1 MVGDV
6 KRTFMKKGRK
16 ALRQM
21 TSLLSLVIIV
31 FVLAVTSPAFFHLS
45 NIMNILVQ
53 VAVVAVIAAG
63 STAVILTGGI
73 DLSVGAVMAL
83 SGVLSAGVIRGTGNP
98 FMAALTCIGVS
109 VLCGFITGLM
119 ITAGRMPPFVATLS
133 MMSIT
138 RGLSFIY
145 TKGKPISGF
154 PDSFR
159 FFGAGAIGG
168 IPVMILL
175 TLVVYIVMY
184 FVLKRTPFGRV
195 IYAIGSNE
203 EATRLTGI
211 NTSKNKLL
219 VYSLAG
225 LLTGIAAL
233 MYVGRINSGHPGAGS
248 GYEMDA
254 IAAVVIGGTSLSG
267 GKGSLVGTLIGALI
281 MGVIRNGL
289 NLLNVDP
296 YWQNVVLGLVI
307 AGAVMLDQKTN
318 KSGE

>member
-1 MVGDV
+1 MEEN
-6 KRTFMKKGRK
+6 KKSFMNKGKK
-16 ALRQM
+16 ALREM
-21 TSLLSLVIIV
+21 ASLLSLVIIV
-31 FVLAVTSPAFFHLS
+31 FVLAVTSPTFFSLS

-53 VAVVAVIAAG
+53 VAVIAVIAAG
-63 STAVILTGGI
+63 STVVILTGGI

-83 SGVLSAGVIRGTGNP
+83 SGVLSAGVIRGTGNQ
-98 FMAALTCIGVS
+98 FLAVFSCIGIS

-119 ITAGRMPPFVATLS
+119 ITGGKMPPFVATLS

-159 FFGAGAIGG
+159 FFGAGTIGK

-175 TLVVYIVMY
+175 TLAVYILMY
-184 FVLKRTPFGRV
+184 FVLRKTPFGRIV
-195 IYAIGSNE
+195 YAIGSNE

-225 LLTGIAAL
+225 LLTGVAAL
-233 MYVGRINSGHPGAGS
+233 MYVGRINSGHPSAGS

-267 GKGSLVGTLIGALI
+267 GKGSLIGTLIGALI

-318 KSGE
+318 RSRE